1 MRKGRPIPR
10 AIPPDPKYK
19 SELVARFVNK
29 IMREGKKT
37 LAYSIFYRAMD
48 IVAQKTSQNP
58 LDIFQAAVNNVMPH
72 LEVRPR
78 RVGGATLQIP
88 IEPRSE
94 RKLSLSMRWIIEAAR
109 KRSERTMA
117 ERLAAELIAAS
128 RNEGAAVK
136 KRDEVH
142 RMAEA
147 NKAFAHFRF

>member
-1 MRKGRPIPR
+1 MRKGHPEPR
-10 AIPPDPKYK
+10 VIPPDPKYK
-19 SELVARFVNK
+19 SELIARFVNK
-29 IMREGKKT
+29 VMREGKKT
-37 LAYSIFYRAMD
+37 KAYAIFYRALD
-48 IVAQKTSQNP
+48 VIAQKTSQNP
-58 LDIFQAAVNNVMPH
+58 LEIFQAAVNNAMPH

-88 IEPRSE
+88 MEPRPE
-94 RKLSLSMRWIIEAAR
+94 RKLSLAMRWLIEAAR

-128 RNEGAAVK
+128 KNEGAAIK